1 MIGEIVI
8 AILQLI
14 LIGSISLFLS
24 IGICLCVAML
34 AVVFVGIFKGVR

>member
-24 IGICLCVAML
+24 IGIFLCVAML
-34 AVVFVGIFKGVR
+34 AVVFVDIFREVR